1 MSGFPAAQLQLP
13 PASSVIRLW
22 AVACF
27 RRDQSFDGRF
37 AHFLFVAPVVAP
49 VEERVEY
56 MRADVEQLIEQ
67 VVSGLGYELVDIEFS
82 PKGRLLRVFLDIER
96 GITVDDCAT
105 VSNQLQRVFEVEGV
119 DYDRLEVSSPGLDR
133 PLKKLA
139 DFERFRGSE
148 AQLRLSLP
156 IGNQR
161 NFVGVI
167 EGVRDAVV
175 VLATEKGEVLLPFED
190 IEKAR
195 LVPKF

>member
-1 MSGFPAAQLQLP
+1 MDFPCGHEQPRKSGLSCGCDQRVFVQEQL
-13 PASSVIRLW
+13 
-22 AVACF
+22 
-27 RRDQSFDGRF
+27 FDGRF
-37 AHFLFVAPVVAP
+37 AHFLFVAPGVAP
-49 VEERVEY
+49 ERWGRQ
-56 MRADVEQLIEQ
+56 MRADVEGLIEQ
-67 VVSGLGYELVDIEFS
+67 VVTGLGYELVDIEFS

-105 VSNQLQRVFEVEGV
+105 VSNQLQRVFEVENV

-139 DFERFRGSE
+139 DFERFAGE
-148 AQLRLSLP
+148 QAQIRLSLP

-167 EGVRDAVV
+167 ERVQDGAVA
-175 VLATEKGEVLLPFED
+175 LRTEKGEVLLPFED

-195 LVPKF
+195 LAPQF

>member
-1 MSGFPAAQLQLP
+1 M
-13 PASSVIRLW
+13 V
-22 AVACF
+22 
-27 RRDQSFDGRF
+27 
-37 AHFLFVAPVVAP
+37 P

-56 MRADVEQLIEQ
+56 MRAEVEQLIEQ

-148 AQLRLSLP
+148 AQVRLSLP

>member
-1 MSGFPAAQLQLP
+1 MDFLCGHEPRQASAPSCGFGQRFFVQEQL
-13 PASSVIRLW
+13 
-22 AVACF
+22 
-27 RRDQSFDGRF
+27 FDGRF
-37 AHFLFVAPVVAP
+37 AHFLFVAPDVAP
-49 VEERVEY
+49 KRWGRQ
-56 MRADVEQLIEQ
+56 MRADVEGLIEQ
-67 VVSGLGYELVDIEFS
+67 VVTGLGYELVDIEFS

-105 VSNQLQRVFEVEGV
+105 VSNQLQRVFEVENV

-139 DFERFRGSE
+139 DFERFAGE
-148 AQLRLSLP
+148 QAQVRLSLP

-167 EGVRDAVV
+167 ERVQDGAVA
-175 VLATEKGEVLLPFED
+175 LRTEKGEVLLPFDD

-195 LVPKF
+195 LVPQF

>member
-1 MSGFPAAQLQLP
+1 MDFLCGHEPRQASAPSCGCDQRVFVQEQL
-13 PASSVIRLW
+13 
-22 AVACF
+22 
-27 RRDQSFDGRF
+27 FDGRF
-37 AHFLFVAPVVAP
+37 AHFLFVAPDAAP
-49 VEERVEY
+49 ERWGRQ
-56 MRADVEQLIEQ
+56 MRADVEGLIEQ
-67 VVSGLGYELVDIEFS
+67 VVTGLGYELVDIEFS

-105 VSNQLQRVFEVEGV
+105 VSNQLQRVFEVENV

-139 DFERFRGSE
+139 DFERFAGE
-148 AQLRLSLP
+148 QAQVRLSLP

-167 EGVRDAVV
+167 ERVQDGAVA
-175 VLATEKGEVLLPFED
+175 LRTEKGEVLLPFDD

-195 LVPKF
+195 LVPQF

>member
-1 MSGFPAAQLQLP
+1 MDFLCGHEPRQAFAPSCGCGQRFFVQEQL
-13 PASSVIRLW
+13 
-22 AVACF
+22 
-27 RRDQSFDGRF
+27 FDGRF
-37 AHFLFVAPVVAP
+37 AHFLFVAPDVAP
-49 VEERVEY
+49 KRWGRQ
-56 MRADVEQLIEQ
+56 MRADVEGLIEQ
-67 VVSGLGYELVDIEFS
+67 VVTGLGYELVDIEFS

-105 VSNQLQRVFEVEGV
+105 VSNQLQRVFEVENV

-139 DFERFRGSE
+139 DFERFAGE
-148 AQLRLSLP
+148 QAQVRLSLP

-167 EGVRDAVV
+167 ERVQDGAVA
-175 VLATEKGEVLLPFED
+175 LRTEKGEVLLPFDD

-195 LVPKF
+195 LVPQF